1 MCPVSR
7 ELLSGR
13 SQSEPVSLNRLELR
27 SWRRQ
32 RWLTQ
37 PQLAQLLG
45 VRPQTV
51 YRWESGESSV
61 PSFLK
66 LALDQLDTLHYWS
79 PDGVDA
85 LPRLGP
91 VS

>member
-1 MCPVSR
+1 MAR
-7 ELLSGR
+7 TQELLNDR
-13 SQSEPVSLNRLELR
+13 EQFEPASLNRLEVR
-27 SWRRQ
+27 TWRRQ

-66 LALDQLDTLHYWS
+66 LALDQLDMLHYWS
-79 PDGVDA
+79 PDGIDA